1 MIHTVYYNNKNFPI
15 PSNRIMERIL
25 NLDEVLDGQMV
36 KLKSIFN
43 KADTDPSM
51 ILFYSD
57 DEQIYRFKDFSSGN
71 YGDAVDIVLEL
82 YNIQDRQDGY
92 RKILELFKNDK
103 EIPNNINSS
112 CKEIREV
119 NKYKIRKWTN
129 SDAEFWKQFG
139 IGGSFLKNYN
149 IKPLESYVIT
159 ITKGDTVREMDFN
172 QNMCYGYFN
181 KAGELYKIYQPTR
194 KVAKF
199 LKLKEYTQGEEQLT
213 YNARCLIIASS
224 LKDIGAFK
232 ALKFKDIELVA
243 PDSENVTITQAQ
255 IDKYR
260 QSYEYVFTMFD
271 NDVAGMKAMKHYK
284 DLYNI
289 SYIYFNVE
297 KDIAE
302 CVKQHGVA
310 STKVFLIPILK
321 NAIAREKNQKTS

>member
-1 MIHTVYYNNKNFPI
+1 
-15 PSNRIMERIL
+15 
-25 NLDEVLDGQMV
+25 
-36 KLKSIFN
+36 
-43 KADTDPSM
+43 
-51 ILFYSD
+51 
-57 DEQIYRFKDFSSGN
+57 
-71 YGDAVDIVLEL
+71 
-82 YNIQDRQDGY
+82 
-92 RKILELFKNDK
+92 
-103 EIPNNINSS
+103 
-112 CKEIREV
+112 
-119 NKYKIRKWTN
+119 
-129 SDAEFWKQFG
+129 
-139 IGGSFLKNYN
+139 
-149 IKPLESYVIT
+149 
-159 ITKGDTVREMDFN
+159 MDFA

-194 KVAKF
+194 KIAKF

-213 YNARCLIIASS
+213 YKARCLIIASS

-232 ALKFKDIELVA
+232 ALKFNQIELVA

-260 QSYEYVFTMFD
+260 QEYEYVFTMFD

-297 KDIAE
+297 KDVAE

-321 NAIAREKNQKTS
+321 NAIAGEKNKKTY

>member
-1 MIHTVYYNNKNFPI
+1 
-15 PSNRIMERIL
+15 MERIL
-25 NLDEVLDGQMV
+25 NLEEALEGQSV
-36 KLKSIFN
+36 KIKSIFN
-43 KADTDPSM
+43 KADNDPSM
-51 ILFYSD
+51 ILFFSD

-82 YNIQDRQDGY
+82 YNLSDRQNGY
-92 RKILELFKNDK
+92 RQILDLFKNDT
-103 EIPNNINSS
+103 EIPKYINTAS
-112 CKEIREV
+112 KEIREV
-119 NKYKIRKWTN
+119 NKYTIRKWTN
-129 SDAEFWKQFG
+129 ADAAFWKQFG

-149 IKPLESYVIT
+149 IKPLGEYTIT
-159 ITKGDTVREMDFN
+159 ITKEDGVEEMNFA

-181 KAGELYKIYQPTR
+181 NAGELCKIYQPTR

-213 YNARCLIIASS
+213 YKARCLIIASS

-232 ALKFKDIELVA
+232 ALKFNQIELVA

-260 QSYEYVFTMFD
+260 QEYEFVFTMFD
-271 NDVAGMKAMKHYK
+271 NDIAGMKAMKHYK
-284 DLYNI
+284 ELYDI

-321 NAIAREKNQKTS
+321 NAIAGEKNKKVT

>member
-1 MIHTVYYNNKNFPI
+1 MIHTVYYTNKNFPI

-25 NLDEVLDGQMV
+25 NLEEALEGQSV
-36 KLKSIFN
+36 KIKSIFN
-43 KADTDPSM
+43 KADNDPSM
-51 ILFYSD
+51 ILFFSD

-82 YNIQDRQDGY
+82 YNLSDRQNGY
-92 RKILELFKNDK
+92 RQILDLFKNDT
-103 EIPNNINSS
+103 EIPKYINTAS
-112 CKEIREV
+112 KEIREV
-119 NKYKIRKWTN
+119 NKYTIRKWTN
-129 SDAEFWKQFG
+129 ADAAFWKQFG

-149 IKPLESYVIT
+149 IKPLGEYTIT
-159 ITKGDTVREMDFN
+159 ITKEDGVEEMNFA

-181 KAGELYKIYQPTR
+181 NAGELCKIYQPTR

-213 YNARCLIIASS
+213 YKARCLIIASS

-232 ALKFKDIELVA
+232 ALKFNQIELVA

-260 QSYEYVFTMFD
+260 QEYEFVFTMFD
-271 NDVAGMKAMKHYK
+271 NDIAGMKAMKHYK
-284 DLYNI
+284 ELYDI

-321 NAIAREKNQKTS
+321 NAIAGEKNKKVT

>member
-1 MIHTVYYNNKNFPI
+1 
-15 PSNRIMERIL
+15 MERIL
-25 NLDEVLDGQMV
+25 NLEEALEGQSV
-36 KLKSIFN
+36 KIKSIFN
-43 KADTDPSM
+43 KADNDPSM
-51 ILFYSD
+51 ILFFSD

-82 YNIQDRQDGY
+82 YNLSDRQNGY
-92 RKILELFKNDK
+92 RQILELFKNDT
-103 EIPNNINSS
+103 EIPKYINTAS
-112 CKEIREV
+112 KEIREV
-119 NKYKIRKWTN
+119 NKYTIRKWTN
-129 SDAEFWKQFG
+129 ADAAFWKQFG

-149 IKPLESYVIT
+149 IKPLGEYTIT
-159 ITKGDTVREMDFN
+159 ITKEDGVEEMNFA

-181 KAGELYKIYQPTR
+181 NAGELCKIYQPTR
-194 KVAKF
+194 KIAKF
-199 LKLKEYTQGEEQLT
+199 LKLREYTQGEEQLT
-213 YNARCLIIASS
+213 YKARCLIIASS

-232 ALKFKDIELVA
+232 ALKFNQIEMVA

-260 QSYEYVFTMFD
+260 QEYEFVFTLFD
-271 NDVAGMKAMKHYK
+271 NDIAGMKAMKHYK

-321 NAIAREKNQKTS
+321 NAIAGEKNQKTS

>member
-1 MIHTVYYNNKNFPI
+1 MIHTVYYTNKNFPI

-25 NLDEVLDGQMV
+25 NLEEALEGQSV
-36 KLKSIFN
+36 KIKSIFN
-43 KADTDPSM
+43 KADNDPSM
-51 ILFYSD
+51 ILFFSD

-82 YNIQDRQDGY
+82 YNLSDRQNGY
-92 RKILELFKNDK
+92 RQILDLFKNDT
-103 EIPNNINSS
+103 EIPKYINTAS
-112 CKEIREV
+112 KEIREV
-119 NKYKIRKWTN
+119 NKYTIRKWTN
-129 SDAEFWKQFG
+129 ADAAFWKQFG

-149 IKPLESYVIT
+149 IKPLGEYTIT
-159 ITKGDTVREMDFN
+159 ITKEDGVEEMNFA

-181 KAGELYKIYQPTR
+181 NAGELCKIYQPTR

-213 YNARCLIIASS
+213 YKARCLIIASS

-232 ALKFKDIELVA
+232 ALKFNQIEMVA
-243 PDSENVTITQAQ
+243 PDSENVTITPAQ

-260 QSYEYVFTMFD
+260 QEYEFVFTLFD
-271 NDVAGMKAMKHYK
+271 NDIAGMKAMKHYK
-284 DLYNI
+284 DLYDI

-321 NAIAREKNQKTS
+321 NAIAGEKNKKTS

>member
-1 MIHTVYYNNKNFPI
+1 
-15 PSNRIMERIL
+15 MEKIL
-25 NLDEVLDGQMV
+25 NLEETLDGQSV
-36 KLKSIFN
+36 KIKSIFN
-43 KADTDPSM
+43 KADNDPSM
-51 ILFYSD
+51 ILFFSD
-57 DEQIYRFKDFSSGN
+57 EEQIYRFKDFSSGN

-82 YNIQDRQDGY
+82 YNLSDRQGGY
-92 RKILELFKNDK
+92 RKIIEFFKNDS
-103 EIPNNINSS
+103 EIPSYINTSA
-112 CKEIREV
+112 KEVREV
-119 NKYKIRKWTN
+119 NKYKIRRWTN
-129 SDAEFWKQFG
+129 ADAEFWKQFG

-149 IKPLESYVIT
+149 IKPLESYTIT
-159 ITKGDTVREMDFN
+159 ITKENTVREMDFA

-181 KAGELYKIYQPTR
+181 KAGELCKIYQPTR

-213 YNARCLIIASS
+213 YKARCLIIASS

-232 ALKFKDIELVA
+232 ALKFNQIELVA

-260 QSYEYVFTMFD
+260 QEYEFVFTMFD
-271 NDVAGMKAMKHYK
+271 NDIAGMKAMKHYK

-310 STKVFLIPILK
+310 STKVFLIPILR
-321 NAIAREKNQKTS
+321 NAITREKNQKTS

>member
-1 MIHTVYYNNKNFPI
+1 MIHTVYYTNKNFPI

-25 NLDEVLDGQMV
+25 NLEEALEGQSV
-36 KLKSIFN
+36 KIKSIFN
-43 KADTDPSM
+43 KADNDPSM
-51 ILFYSD
+51 ILFFSD

-82 YNIQDRQDGY
+82 YNLSDRQNGY
-92 RKILELFKNDK
+92 RQILELFKNDT
-103 EIPNNINSS
+103 EIPKYINTAS
-112 CKEIREV
+112 KEIREV
-119 NKYKIRKWTN
+119 NKYTIRKWTN
-129 SDAEFWKQFG
+129 ADAAFWKQFG

-149 IKPLESYVIT
+149 IKPLGEYTIT
-159 ITKGDTVREMDFN
+159 ITKEDGVEEMNFA

-181 KAGELYKIYQPTR
+181 NAGELCKIYQPTR
-194 KVAKF
+194 KIAKF
-199 LKLKEYTQGEEQLT
+199 LKLREYTQGEEQLT
-213 YNARCLIIASS
+213 YKARCLIIASS

-232 ALKFKDIELVA
+232 ALKFNQIEMVA

-260 QSYEYVFTMFD
+260 QEYEFVFTLFD
-271 NDVAGMKAMKHYK
+271 NDIAGMKAMKHYK

-321 NAIAREKNQKTS
+321 NAIAGEKNQKTS

>member
-1 MIHTVYYNNKNFPI
+1 MIHTVYYTNKNFPI

-25 NLDEVLDGQMV
+25 NLEEALEGQSV
-36 KLKSIFN
+36 KIKSIFN
-43 KADTDPSM
+43 KADNDPSM
-51 ILFYSD
+51 ILFFSD

-82 YNIQDRQDGY
+82 YNLSDRQNGY
-92 RKILELFKNDK
+92 RQILELFKNDT
-103 EIPNNINSS
+103 EIPKYINTAS
-112 CKEIREV
+112 KEIREV
-119 NKYKIRKWTN
+119 NKYTIRKWTN
-129 SDAEFWKQFG
+129 ADAAFWKQFG

-149 IKPLESYVIT
+149 IKPLGEYTIT
-159 ITKGDTVREMDFN
+159 ITKEDGVEEMNFA

-181 KAGELYKIYQPTR
+181 NAGELCKIYQPTR
-194 KVAKF
+194 KIAKF
-199 LKLKEYTQGEEQLT
+199 LKLREYTQGEEQLT
-213 YNARCLIIASS
+213 YKARCLIIASS

-232 ALKFKDIELVA
+232 ALKFKQIELVA

-260 QSYEYVFTMFD
+260 QEYEFVFTLFD
-271 NDVAGMKAMKHYK
+271 NDIAGMKAMKHYK

-321 NAIAREKNQKTS
+321 NAIAGEKNQKTS